1 MTWFSLGLPRTQEPG
16 PSQSSEF
23 QPAVEEVL
31 DLEPSRRRLSNPEP
45 YEGVIFEDVHVEELE
60 EPTLGSEPSR
70 WRLTDPEPNQ
80 PEPYKVEE
88 PAEAKPKA
96 QMVEAEVG
104 GSADELR
111 KISNPT
117 TKPPVERPVE
127 AAVEA
132 KEPPVEAA
140 ETPVEAVVEPA
151 VEAVVEPA
159 VEAPVEQ
166 SVEPAAERP
175 AEAKAQ
181 EDVNSG
187 LEEAKH
193 EEQKEIT
200 AETQE
205 ACGGRGPGGV
215 R

>member
-1 MTWFSLGLPRTQEPG
+1 MGLPRTQEPG

-23 QPAVEEVL
+23 LQPAVEEEV
-31 DLEPSRRRLSNPEP
+31 LEPSRRRLSNPEP
-45 YEGVIFEDVHVEELE
+45 YEGVTFEKDVHVEELE
-60 EPTLGSEPSR
+60 EPTLGSELSR
-70 WRLTDPEPNQ
+70 WRLTDPEPDQ

-104 GSADELR
+104 SADEIR
-111 KISNPT
+111 KLTNPT
-117 TKPPVERPVE
+117 IKPPSERPVE
-127 AAVEA
+127 AAEA
-132 KEPPVEAA
+132 KEPPVE
-140 ETPVEAVVEPA
+140 TPVKAVVEPA

-200 AETQE
+200 RETQE
-205 ACGGRGPGGV
+205 ACGGRRPGGFSQSTYLCGF
-215 R
+215 